1 MELTKEMV
9 DRAYQ
14 SVMAKTKHEKRF
26 YALFKD
32 NTPVE
37 CARILVEEE
46 CLAATLAERERWLCA
61 IRWCK
66 EQYDVRVSQQSL
78 TPWQVLDRLCIAF
91 TDERGS

>member
-1 MELTKEMV
+1 MELTEEMC
-9 DRAYQ
+9 DRAYAA
-14 SVMAKTKHEKRF
+14 VAKDLIQT
-26 YALFKD
+26 D
-32 NTPVE
+32 D
-37 CARILVEEE
+37 E

-91 TDERGS
+91 ADGRGSYTEGGLPMS